1 MIIFTLTMEVSVTEQ
16 TTLGKEELHLAVVQP
31 AVTRRKGLK
40 IQVEEKTDTRRKNS
54 DKCFELRM
62 KRGEGADGGVVV

>member
-1 MIIFTLTMEVSVTEQ
+1 M
-16 TTLGKEELHLAVVQP
+16 
-31 AVTRRKGLK
+31 TRRKGLK